1 MDIAAEDF
9 VMTKRMMEAVRERER
24 PGLTTETKVVAP
36 AALENFV
43 MTKKRRL
50 AITTKPPGQVQ
61 VQVQVQVAAARTW
74 AN

>member
-1 MDIAAEDF
+1 MDIAAED
-9 VMTKRMMEAVRERER
+9 
-24 PGLTTETKVVAP
+24 
-36 AALENFV
+36 FV

-61 VQVQVQVAAARTW
+61 VQVQERVAAARTW